1 MWRSLV
7 VLALT
12 LPALG
17 HADVWRWKDSR
28 GRVHYSNVP
37 ASVPK
42 HADPVRANVGY
53 LFAAPTHEPVAV
65 EAIETSE
72 SALRRAE
79 RRLRRRLAEIEDFYQ
94 QVRARQR
101 ARLES
106 YANSTLLPDWMV
118 ADRWISLKEE
128 EARVRAALTQLE
140 RRRSGLL

>member
-1 MWRSLV
+1 
-7 VLALT
+7 LALT

-17 HADVWRWKDSR
+17 HADVWRWKDSS

-37 ASVPK
+37 ANVPK
-42 HADPVRANVGY
+42 HADPVRAGVGY
-53 LFAAPTHEPVAV
+53 LVAAPTHEPVAV
-65 EAIETSE
+65 EAAETSE
-72 SALRRAE
+72 TALRRAE